1 MPPLGACRGINMRLL
16 LVEDDL
22 ALQANLKQ
30 HLLDAHYSIDV
41 ASDGEE
47 GLFQAIEDRKSVV

>member
-1 MPPLGACRGINMRLL
+1 MRLL

-22 ALQANLKQ
+22 ELQANLKQ

-47 GLFQAIEDRKSVV
+47 G